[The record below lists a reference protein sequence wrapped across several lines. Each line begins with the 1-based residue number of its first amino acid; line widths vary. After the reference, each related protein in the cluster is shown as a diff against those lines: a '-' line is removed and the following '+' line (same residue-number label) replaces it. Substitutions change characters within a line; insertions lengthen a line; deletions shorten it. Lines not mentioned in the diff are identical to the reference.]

1 MNATSPSF
9 KYKPKSMN
17 QIKEKSNLGQAAKR
31 ERYRILSNILES
43 STASF
48 LQQFKLKRDLKG
60 LHLDCKDGEV
70 TLQLAKM
77 LGNVGSIVGVD
88 NSENSIAIAKQRIG
102 MENEG
107 SITFLTKESFEK
119 TNTQKYD
126 FVYSRFL
133 LSSSS
138 SPMNELQKM
147 YDLLKPGGLLLAEEI
162 DFTRNFCAP
171 YSFAVERYTELYSAL
186 MRKNGADP
194 SIGSNLRFKLDEMD
208 FQKVKSQLIP
218 PAFLTGERKKLVS
231 LTFETVA
238 DSILKAS
245 MAKPAEIQALLY
257 EIKDFE
263 QQAFSMISL
272 PGIYQVSGIKPFIQ
286 H

>member
-31 ERYRILSNILES
+31 ERHRILSNILES

-48 LQQFKLKRDLKG
+48 LQQYKFKNDLQG

-70 TLQLAKM
+70 TLQLARM

-88 NSENSIAIAKQRIG
+88 NSENSIAIAKQRTG
-102 MENEG
+102 MGNEG
-107 SITFLTKESFEK
+107 NVAFSLRTSFEK

-133 LSSSS
+133 LSTSSN
-138 SPMNELQKM
+138 PMKELQKM
-147 YDLLKPGGLLLAEEI
+147 YRLLKPEGLLLIEDI
-162 DFTRNFCAP
+162 DFSSNYCSP
-171 YSFAVERYTELYSAL
+171 YNSAFERYSELYSKL
-186 MRKNGADP
+186 MLKNGTDT
-194 SIGSNLRFKLDEMD
+194 SIGSNLHLKLENIG
-208 FQKVKSQLIP
+208 FQKVKTQLIP
-218 PAFLTGERKKLVS
+218 PVFLTGERKKLVS
-231 LTFETVA
+231 LTFEIVA